1 LERAKQH
8 VIEWDAMHAAKI
20 SAEFELEGAKK
31 LESSAIRAQGSSL
44 EPYFVYLFIL
54 ELLREKDNLKETLA
68 DRAKLK
74 EELMEMKAKVATLEE
89 DNKVS
94 VAALKEAVDGLHLW

>member
-1 LERAKQH
+1 
-8 VIEWDAMHAAKI
+8 
-20 SAEFELEGAKK
+20 
-31 LESSAIRAQGSSL
+31 
-44 EPYFVYLFIL
+44 L